1 MMLAYPRWLPRPEA
15 FDAPL
20 LAVIMLLLA
29 TGLVMMGSASVDVA
43 ANQFSQPMYHVG
55 RQAVALVLGLAGMLI
70 VLTVPLRF
78 WHKLNIVL
86 LIVAVLLLAAVLV
99 PGIGRTVNG
108 SARWLA
114 IGPLSVQASELAKP
128 AFLIYLSAYLVRRQ
142 DNLREQWD
150 GMLPPLGMLGIIVIL
165 LLLEPDFGS
174 VVVISIASLA
184 MLFTAGARLLP
195 FFLLVLGGVASVVA
209 MAVLSP
215 YRMQRL
221 VTYLDPWVDQFD
233 SGYQLTQALI
243 AFGRGQ
249 WFGVGLGNSVQKLS
263 YLPEAHTDFVFA
275 IVGEEL
281 GLVGASGII
290 LLFCFLIGRMLQIA
304 MRASERHQSF
314 ASYLVVGIGFLL
326 ATQTF
331 ISLGVN
337 TGLLPTKGLTLP
349 FFSFG
354 GSSVVTTLAMLGLV
368 LRADYEARYRSARN
382 QGVGNGG

>member
-1 MMLAYPRWLPRPEA
+1 
-15 FDAPL
+15 
-20 LAVIMLLLA
+20 
-29 TGLVMMGSASVDVA
+29 
-43 ANQFSQPMYHVG
+43 
-55 RQAVALVLGLAGMLI
+55 
-70 VLTVPLRF
+70 
-78 WHKLNIVL
+78 
-86 LIVAVLLLAAVLV
+86 
-99 PGIGRTVNG
+99 
-108 SARWLA
+108 
-114 IGPLSVQASELAKP
+114 
-128 AFLIYLSAYLVRRQ
+128 
-142 DNLREQWD
+142 
-150 GMLPPLGMLGIIVIL
+150 MLPPLGMLGIIVIL

-174 VVVISIASLA
+174 VVVISVASLA

-195 FFLLVLGGVASVVA
+195 FFVLVLGGVASVVA

-281 GLVGASGII
+281 GLVGACGII

-304 MRASERHQSF
+304 MRASARHQPF

-382 QGVGNGG
+382 QGVGNGS